1 MAKIAYIKWKDADFE
16 WNIGTPDSHLGNGQ
30 DAGKLYEDYT
40 GHSKYT
46 WDEVFLVS
54 ELSNTAE
61 TPEILWQEVNDLEP
75 EKKKRFIKLVCKVKG
90 IETYSGQ
97 KTIRDDIEISVED
110 CELVMKEVLGID
122 LTVENIH
129 V

>member
-1 MAKIAYIKWKDADFE
+1 MATKIKWDKANFR
-16 WNIGTPDSHLGNGQ
+16 WNNNPH
-30 DAGKLYEDYT
+30 
-40 GHSKYT
+40 T
-46 WDEVFLVS
+46 WDDVLLVS
-54 ELSNTAE
+54 EIISDGAE
-61 TPEILWQEVNDLEP
+61 LPEIAHRIETLEP

-97 KTIRDDIEISVED
+97 KTIRDDIEITAED
-110 CELVMKEVLGID
+110 CELVVKEVLGID

>member
-1 MAKIAYIKWKDADFE
+1 MRLFFCLYTYLYKMATKIKWEDADFK
-16 WNIGTPDSHLGNGQ
+16 WNDNPH
-30 DAGKLYEDYT
+30 K
-40 GHSKYT
+40 
-46 WDEVFLVS
+46 WDEVLLV
-54 ELSNTAE
+54 L
-61 TPEILWQEVNDLEP
+61 EIVEAGGGTVEGAIRAIEDLDS

-97 KTIRDDIEISVED
+97 KTIQDNIEVSIED
-110 CELVMKEVLGID
+110 CNLVVKEVLGID